1 MTWRALQ
8 PGGFLHPGV
17 AWPRFAAAGFLGLVF
32 LCGIVATSLLV
43 PASTPWFTAAG
54 AVGIVWRAVARRRQ
68 ERFGAAAAERAID
81 GCRNEAGWAPAPPGT
96 GPHVR

>member
-8 PGGFLHPGV
+8 PGSFLHPGV

-54 AVGIVWRAVARRRQ
+54 AVGIVGAEATGAVRRR
-68 ERFGAAAAERAID
+68 
-81 GCRNEAGWAPAPPGT
+81 CRRTRDRRLPQ
-96 GPHVR
+96 